1 MLDLSRVPDIEYSA
15 LQTLMEDERRMTD
28 SGTVVWLAGL
38 NPGVV
43 ETVQHAGLAER
54 LGRER
59 MLFNARAAI
68 ERYQA
73 LQKAAGRGDA
83 ATRSVLI
90 RGVASP
96 AVARRVAGGRT
107 ASGSLA
113 TSLPVGRADAGGRC
127 EPPGRRGRARR

>member
-1 MLDLSRVPDIEYSA
+1 
-15 LQTLMEDERRMTD
+15 MTD

-68 ERYQA
+68 ARYQA
-73 LQKAAGRGDA
+73 LQTQGGGPAA
-83 ATRSVLI
+83 
-90 RGVASP
+90 
-96 AVARRVAGGRT
+96 
-107 ASGSLA
+107 
-113 TSLPVGRADAGGRC
+113 
-127 EPPGRRGRARR
+127 EPPRATGEPSAQ